1 MDAVSIRSINF
12 IDKQLTARKVD
23 SLSLLPKE
31 TRKQIRAEA
40 RKMALDDVFG
50 FDHRTDKEGNP
61 IEQGQGAP
69 GNQTRQSIE
78 AYKKYCDPG
87 NPKATTPEVSK
98 EAFDANLKR
107 MEAELAKSDARRRA
121 ARAAEDDDE

>member
-1 MDAVSIRSINF
+1 MGE
-12 IDKQLTARKVD
+12 
-23 SLSLLPKE
+23 SLF
-31 TRKQIRAEA
+31 
-40 RKMALDDVFG
+40 V
-50 FDHRTDKEGNP
+50 P
-61 IEQGQGAP
+61 IHP
-69 GNQTRQSIE
+69 L
-78 AYKKYCDPG
+78 KKDTNTWPNYSSG